1 MKKQYYL
8 KLLKDIGEV
17 KRNKPFNMKRLV
29 LIAMLEKA
37 VSGETLTLADEIRLV
52 QCIHVSALT
61 GKLDDFY
68 SISSSVAENP
78 ICKARAKNKCSICH
92 ECYAAESVGY
102 RSNLRLALLINH
114 IIMNCFDIPADAWRV
129 LSIPSVNGKARI
141 ESHGDVASVTA
152 SDNVVKIIISHE
164 WLTFGVWT
172 KNHGFYYRSFVKYG
186 KPRNMIF
193 IVSSDCLNVAI
204 ELPENIRPY
213 VDHVFTVYT
222 LEYVKAHNIDI
233 HCGYHQCKNCLL
245 CYTKGNTK
253 FYVNEILKADTKAY
267 KAYKGIKD

>member
-1 MKKQYYL
+1 MKRKYYL
-8 KLLKDIGEV
+8 QLLEDIGEV
-17 KRNKPFNMKRLV
+17 KRNKPFNTKRIV
-29 LIAMLEKA
+29 LIAMLKK
-37 VSGETLTLADEIRLV
+37 SINGEVLTLADYIALV
-52 QCIHVSALT
+52 NCVHISALT

-114 IIMNCFDIPADAWRV
+114 IIMNCFDIPADAWKV

-152 SDNVVKIIISHE
+152 SDNVIKIIVSHE

-172 KNHGFYYRSFVKYG
+172 KNHGFYYRSFLKYG
-186 KPRNMIF
+186 KPGNMIF
-193 IVSSDCLNVAI
+193 LVSSDKLNTPV
-204 ELPENIRPY
+204 ELPENIKPY
-213 VDHVFTVYT
+213 VNHVFTVYT
-222 LEYVKAHNIDI
+222 FEYVKVHNINI
-233 HCGYHQCKNCLL
+233 QCGYHQCKSCLL
-245 CYTKGNTK
+245 CYTIDNNT
-253 FYVNEILKADTKAY
+253 FYVNEILKADTKRY
-267 KAYKGIKD
+267 KAYMGIE